1 MFETLLMPAHDLGM
15 AANVTERS
23 LMLFDSRRADRD
35 TPVEVLVAR
44 KPTAK
49 AQQICRD
56 YARGKPVK
64 AIAAD
69 LGVTPSRVYNILRKP
84 NSQQLLDMQMESLY
98 AASVDAIADV
108 LVNGSDAD
116 RLRAARLQMEATGRI
131 GPRSRHRQEP
141 MSREESDAHLQ
152 LLASRLTALRAE
164 VLGDGCTVGVP
175 PDVSIE

>member
-1 MFETLLMPAHDLGM
+1 
-15 AANVTERS
+15 
-23 LMLFDSRRADRD
+23 
-35 TPVEVLVAR
+35 
-44 KPTAK
+44 
-49 AQQICRD
+49 
-56 YARGKPVK
+56 
-64 AIAAD
+64 
-69 LGVTPSRVYNILRKP
+69 
-84 NSQQLLDMQMESLY
+84 MQMESLY

-131 GPRSRHRQEP
+131 GPRSRHRQQP
-141 MSREESDAHLQ
+141 MSREESDARLQ

>member
-1 MFETLLMPAHDLGM
+1 MAAQFETLPMPAHDLGM
-15 AANVTERS
+15 AANVTDRS
-23 LMLFDSRRADRD
+23 LVFFDSRRADRD
-35 TPVEVLVAR
+35 APVEVLAAR

-69 LGVTPSRVYNILRKP
+69 LGVTVSRIYNVLQKP

-131 GPRSRHRQEP
+131 GPRAIHRQQP
-141 MSREESDAHLQ
+141 MSPEESDARLQ
-152 LLASRLTALRAE
+152 LLARRLTALQAE
-164 VLGDGCTVGVP
+164 MLGDGCTAGVT
-175 PDVSIE
+175 